1 MPVTIVVGGQ
11 YGSEGKGKICAHLAM
26 TDDVDYMVRCGGPNS
41 GHTVD
46 VAGERY
52 ELKQVP
58 SGFINPRTRLMIA
71 AGALVNPR
79 ILMEEVEL
87 CGLDPARLAIDKNAG
102 VIEESDILRENEL
115 DLRGRLGSTGSGVGS
130 AVGRRV
136 LREGDFRLAQDHPD
150 LAPYTTCVRREL
162 AWAAQMNSN
171 IVVEGTQGFGLSLY
185 HASKWPYRTSRDT
198 TAHSFLGEVGLGV
211 RDFEVVMAVRTF
223 PIRVAGKSGYLENE
237 VTWEV
242 VECLSGYPH
251 PVTEYTTTTK
261 RLRRV
266 GRFDWSVVEQ
276 AAAANCP
283 TRIALHGA
291 DYIDFD
297 NKGVECY
304 EGLTASARAF
314 VEEMESRLAVPVSFI
329 GTGPTNEEIID
340 RRLSRQGEIVSS
352 HATVGAGLSPKGC
365 GVEIG

>member
-1 MPVTIVVGGQ
+1 MPVKVVVGGQ

-26 TDDVDYMVRCGGPNS
+26 TDDVDYVVRCGGPNS

-46 VAGERY
+46 VEGRRF

-58 SGFINPRTRLMIA
+58 AGFVNPRTRLLIA
-71 AGALVNPR
+71 AGALVNPK
-79 ILMEEVEL
+79 IMMEEIQL
-87 CGLDPARLAIDKNAG
+87 CGLDASRLGIDENAG
-102 VIEESDILRENEL
+102 VIEESDILRESEL

-130 AVGRRV
+130 AVSRRV
-136 LREGDFRLAQDHPD
+136 LRERDFRLAQDHPD
-150 LAPYTTCVRREL
+150 LAPYITCVRSEL
-162 AWAAQMNSN
+162 ASASLASMD

-185 HASKWPYRTSRDT
+185 HASDWPYRTSRET

-211 RDFEVVMAVRTF
+211 RDFDVVMAVRSF
-223 PIRVAGKSGYLENE
+223 PIRVAGQSGFLEHE
-237 VTWEV
+237 VTWEE
-242 VECLSGYPH
+242 VEALSGYPH
-251 PVTEYTTTTK
+251 PVKEYTTTTK

-276 AAAANCP
+276 AALANCP

-297 NKGVECY
+297 NKSVDRY
-304 EGLTASARAF
+304 EDLTASARAF
-314 VEEMESRLAVPVSFI
+314 VEEMESRVAVPVSFI

-340 RRLSRQGEIVSS
+340 RRPSCQGVAVSS
-352 HATVGAGLSPKGC
+352 YAAVVA
-365 GVEIG
+365 